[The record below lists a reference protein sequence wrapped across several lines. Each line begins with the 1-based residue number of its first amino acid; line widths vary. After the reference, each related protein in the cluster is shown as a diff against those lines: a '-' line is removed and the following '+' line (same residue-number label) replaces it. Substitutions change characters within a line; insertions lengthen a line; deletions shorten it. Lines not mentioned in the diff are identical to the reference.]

1 MQPPPPPLILT
12 DYCRHRDPDLPWGY
26 WLRVKPQVGGV
37 FDETDRPWSSVRDAL
52 WESRLGFDK
61 RAVRPHEYDAQ
72 FDMMHA
78 VLAAH
83 GREQS
88 PSIYELAREVM
99 GDEGGFGAS
108 HYIAWLVSQRLL
120 AVDGEAAMFR
130 SVTVRLTD
138 EGLAVMR
145 MIRAT
150 RPPAAT
156 SAPRI
161 KGRSEMAAPSD
172 PPDGANPH
180 IDLGELRYVV
190 ECEDVGHDAAVVL
203 IDRHPNAG
211 RMPTQETIWSLT
223 FARRDERDAFFAWML
238 ARSDRWEAW
247 GEMAQDEGRLQA
259 HLLASMFAMR
269 ARGEVA
275 EQGSHH
281 MPWNTG
287 QKASS

>member
-12 DYCRHRDPDLPWGY
+12 DYCRERDPDLPWGY
-26 WLRVKPQVGGV
+26 WLRVKPQLSGV
-37 FDETDRPWSSVRDAL
+37 FDEQDRRWASVRDAL
-52 WESRLGFDK
+52 WEGRFGFAK
-61 RAVRPHEYDAQ
+61 AAVKAFQYDAQ
-72 FDMMHA
+72 FDMIHT

-83 GREQS
+83 GRGQS
-88 PSIYELAREVM
+88 PSIFELAREVM

-120 AVDGEAAMFR
+120 ATHGEPATFGSA
-130 SVTVRLTD
+130 TIRLTD

-190 ECEDVGHDAAVVL
+190 ECEDVARDAAVVL

-211 RMPTQETIWSLT
+211 RMPTQETIWSMT

-238 ARSDRWEAW
+238 ARSDRWESW
-247 GEMAQDEGRLQA
+247 GEMAYYEGRLSA

-269 ARGEVA
+269 AREEPDPV
-275 EQGSHH
+275 GSQE

-287 QKASS
+287 P